1 MMSKGQSVASM
12 NKYNNTMLGNTQT
25 QLAVCRI
32 DKINSD
38 MTVDVT
44 VMSGTSGTKMIH
56 RVRLTSPYRNEG
68 DGIIVM
74 PEVGSLAIIAILS
87 DVYQF
92 IISYINYSDSNV
104 EDIRSLKEG
113 EYLLKSK
120 QGSYIKFNDNQGLDM
135 HSGSNSAIFLDNDSL
150 LEVTETKTSINV
162 ACESVAGVVDDIV
175 QGVEKWY
182 DKDVE
187 SELSN
192 DEIVES
198 VASLGETYI
207 ELKERKPIIEIQKA
221 NVTDSSNNKVKL
233 ELYEDP
239 QENPEAC
246 YKLEVS
252 GKEDNKFKILIGK
265 DGSIELEGNV
275 VKLKCNDLDLTE
287 SHKLSY
293 SSLSFIER

>member
-1 MMSKGQSVASM
+1 MLSKGQTISNV
-12 NKYNNTMLGNTQT
+12 NQYNNNMLGNSPTE
-25 QLAVCRI
+25 LAICRI

-44 VMSGTSGTKMIH
+44 VISGASGTKMIH

-68 DGIIVM
+68 DGIIIM
-74 PEVGSLAIIAILS
+74 PEVGALAIVAIIS

-104 EDIRSLKEG
+104 EEIRNLKEG

-150 LEVTETKTSINV
+150 LEVTETKTSVNV
-162 ACESVAGVVDDIV
+162 ACESVAGVVGDIV

-182 DKDVE
+182 DKDIE

-221 NVTDSSNNKVKL
+221 NVVNDSNEKVKL

-239 QENPEAC
+239 QENPDAC
-246 YKLEVS
+246 YRLEVNGNEGS
-252 GKEDNKFKILIGK
+252 KCKILIGK

-293 SSLSFIER
+293 SSLNFIER

>member
-1 MMSKGQSVASM
+1 MLSKGQTISNI
-12 NKYNNTMLGNTQT
+12 NKYNNNMLGNSQT
-25 QLAVCRI
+25 ELAVCRI

-74 PEVGSLAIIAILS
+74 PEVGALAIVAIIS

-104 EDIRSLKEG
+104 EEIRNLKEG

-120 QGSYIKFNDNQGLDM
+120 QGSYIKFNDNQGIDM

-150 LEVTETKTSINV
+150 LEVTETKTSINI
-162 ACESVAGVVDDIV
+162 ACESTTGIIDDIV

-182 DKDVE
+182 DSDVD
-187 SELSN
+187 SNLSN
-192 DEIVES
+192 YDIVENVS
-198 VASLGETYI
+198 SLGDTYI
-207 ELKERKPIIEIQKA
+207 DLKERKPIIEIQKA
-221 NVTDSSNNKVKL
+221 NVINDSNEVVKL
-233 ELYEDP
+233 ELYEDV
-239 QENPEAC
+239 QENPDAC
-246 YKLEVS
+246 YKLEVNGS
-252 GKEDNKFKILIGK
+252 AGGKCKILIGK

-275 VKLKCNDLDLTE
+275 VKLKCNDLDLTN

>member
-1 MMSKGQSVASM
+1 MMSKGQTVS
-12 NKYNNTMLGNTQT
+12 NIEKYNSNMLGNTPT
-25 QLAVCRI
+25 QLAVCKI

-44 VMSGTSGTKMIH
+44 VMSGTSGTKIIH

-74 PEVGSLAIIAILS
+74 PEVGSLAIVAIIS

-92 IISYINYSDSNV
+92 IISYLNYSDSSV
-104 EDIRSLKEG
+104 EDIRNLKEG

-120 QGSYIKFNDNQGLDM
+120 QGSYIKFNDNQGIDI
-135 HSGSNSAIFLDNDSL
+135 HSGSNSAIFIDNDSL
-150 LEVTETKTSINV
+150 SEVTETKTSINM
-162 ACESVAGVVDDIV
+162 ACESTAGVIDNIV

-187 SELSN
+187 SEFSN
-192 DEIVES
+192 EDIVDS
-198 VASLGETYI
+198 VASLGEAYI

-221 NVTDSSNNKVKL
+221 NVIDDLNKKVKL

-239 QENPEAC
+239 KDNPDAC

-252 GKEDNKFKILIGK
+252 NDNNKFKILIGK
-265 DGSIELEGNV
+265 DGSMQVEANV
-275 VKLKCNDLDLTE
+275 LKLKCNNLDLTQ
-287 SHKLSY
+287 SNKLSY
-293 SSLSFIER
+293 SSLNFIER